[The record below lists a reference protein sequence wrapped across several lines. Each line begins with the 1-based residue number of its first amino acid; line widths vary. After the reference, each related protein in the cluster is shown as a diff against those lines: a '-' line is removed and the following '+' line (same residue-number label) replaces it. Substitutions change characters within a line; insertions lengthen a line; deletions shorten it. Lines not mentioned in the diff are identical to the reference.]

1 MKIAILNTGSTNNR
15 KGAFNNVHERIK
27 HLQVLDGVEVDVY
40 LIQHYDSWLFR
51 FVRNRFKPDDTKKAT
66 KEMITT
72 IDGVRYKNLWV
83 KHKMIDY
90 ILSNQLK
97 LKDISC
103 KSQLDQFVDIFKDY
117 DLLSVHALPDMYLAF
132 LVKLK
137 YGIPFVT
144 TWHGSD
150 INVWP
155 FVNKEGFKTTK
166 LILKNADFNFFVS
179 KKLMSVS
186 EQITSKGSKD
196 YLYSGPADNYL
207 NPPQNN
213 KEFLRNKLN
222 ISSKYLVGF
231 IGNMVAIKNV
241 MILPDIFRMIQNELH
256 DVSFIVVGDGRL
268 LDNLKKKI
276 QEYNIQNVKYTGKLL
291 PGEIPDVMNS
301 LDLLLLPS
309 LNEGMP
315 RVTLEALSYGVPV
328 VGSKVGG
335 IPESIGEE
343 NCFDLNDDF
352 VKNISSRAV
361 EILEKGEKPKELSKE
376 FSWDSTLKK
385 EIDVYEMIIKE
396 NMSLNLYN
404 LIKK

>member
-1 MKIAILNTGSTNNR
+1 MRIAILNTGNTNNR

-27 HLQVLDGVEVDVY
+27 HLKRLKEVQVDAY
-40 LIQHYDSWLFR
+40 LIRYIDSWMFR
-51 FVRNRFKPDDTKKAT
+51 LVRNRFNPINKI
-66 KEMITT
+66 KETIEAAIT
-72 IDGVRYKNLWV
+72 IDGVSYTNLYV
-83 KHKMIDY
+83 KHKIIEY
-90 ILSNQLK
+90 ILTYRLK
-97 LKDISC
+97 IKDIAS
-103 KSQLDQFVDIFKDY
+103 KSQLNQFVDQFKEY
-117 DLLSVHALPDMYLAF
+117 DLLSVHALPDMFIAY
-132 LVKLK
+132 LVKQK

-155 FVNKEGFKTTK
+155 FVSKKGFKTTK
-166 LILKNADFNFFVS
+166 LILENADFNFFVS

-222 ISSKYLVGF
+222 ISSKHLVGF

-241 MILPDIFRMIQNELH
+241 MILPDIFRMIQDKLH

-268 LDNLKKKI
+268 LDNLKKKN

-291 PGEIPDVMNS
+291 PGEIPDVMNC

-315 RVTLEALSYGVPV
+315 RVTLEALSYGVPG
-328 VGSKVGG
+328 VGSDVGG
-335 IPESIGEE
+335 IPESIGVE
-343 NCFDLNDDF
+343 NCFKLDNDF
-352 VKNISSRAV
+352 VNNISSRAV

-376 FSWDSTLKK
+376 FSWDSTLK
-385 EIDVYEMIIKE
+385 
-396 NMSLNLYN
+396 
-404 LIKK
+404 

>member
-1 MKIAILNTGSTNNR
+1 MKIAILNTGSINNR

-27 HLQVLDGVEVDVY
+27 HLQEVPHIEVDVY
-40 LIQHYDSWLFR
+40 LIRYYDSWVFR
-51 FVRNRFKPDDTKKAT
+51 LLRKFKDVREDISIVDEVKYN
-66 KEMITT
+66 
-72 IDGVRYKNLWV
+72 NLWV
-83 KHKMIDY
+83 THKMTDY
-90 ILSNQLK
+90 IITNRLK
-97 LKDISC
+97 INDISC
-103 KSQLDQFVDIFKDY
+103 KSQLDLFVDIFKDY
-117 DLLSVHALPDMYLAF
+117 DLLSVHALPDMYLAY
-132 LVKLK
+132 LVKIK

-166 LILKNADFNFFVS
+166 LILENADFNFFVS
-179 KKLMSVS
+179 KKLMIVS
-186 EQITSKGSKD
+186 DQITTKGSKD
-196 YLYSGPADNYL
+196 FLYSGPADNYL

-241 MILPDIFRMIQNELH
+241 MILPDIFRMIQDKLH

-268 LDNLKKKI
+268 LYNLRKKI

-291 PGEIPDVMNS
+291 PGEIPDVMNC

-328 VGSKVGG
+328 VGSDVGG
-335 IPESIGEE
+335 IPESIGVE
-343 NCFDLNDDF
+343 NCFNLDDDF
-352 VKNISSRAV
+352 VNNISSRAV

-376 FSWDSTLKK
+376 FSWDFTLKK
-385 EIDVYEMIIKE
+385 EMDVYKRILKV
-396 NMSLNLYN
+396 S
-404 LIKK
+404 

>member
-1 MKIAILNTGSTNNR
+1 MKIAILNTGSINNR

-27 HLQVLDGVEVDVY
+27 HLQEVTHIEVDVY
-40 LIQHYDSWLFR
+40 LIRHYDSWVFR
-51 FVRNRFKPDDTKKAT
+51 LLRDKKDVRED
-66 KEMITT
+66 IS
-72 IDGVRYKNLWV
+72 IVDGVKYNNLWV
-83 KHKMIDY
+83 THKMTDY
-90 ILSNQLK
+90 IITNRLK
-97 LKDISC
+97 INDISC

-117 DLLSVHALPDMYLAF
+117 DLLSVHALPDMYLAY

-166 LILKNADFNFFVS
+166 LILENADFNFFVS
-179 KKLMSVS
+179 KKLMIVS
-186 EQITSKGSKD
+186 DQITTKGSKD
-196 YLYSGPADNYL
+196 FLYSGPADNYL

-241 MILPDIFRMIQNELH
+241 MILPDIFRMIQDKLH

-268 LDNLKKKI
+268 LNNLRKKI

-291 PGEIPDVMNS
+291 PGEIPDVMNC

-328 VGSKVGG
+328 VGSDVGG
-335 IPESIGEE
+335 IPESIGVE
-343 NCFDLNDDF
+343 NCFKLDDDF
-352 VKNISSRAV
+352 VNNISSRAV

>member
-1 MKIAILNTGSTNNR
+1 
-15 KGAFNNVHERIK
+15 
-27 HLQVLDGVEVDVY
+27 
-40 LIQHYDSWLFR
+40 
-51 FVRNRFKPDDTKKAT
+51 
-66 KEMITT
+66 
-72 IDGVRYKNLWV
+72 
-83 KHKMIDY
+83 
-90 ILSNQLK
+90 
-97 LKDISC
+97 
-103 KSQLDQFVDIFKDY
+103 
-117 DLLSVHALPDMYLAF
+117 MYLAY
-132 LVKLK
+132 LVKQK

-166 LILKNADFNFFVS
+166 LILENADFNFFVS

-186 EQITSKGSKD
+186 DQITTKGSKD

-222 ISSKYLVGF
+222 ISSNYLVGF

-241 MILPDIFRMIQNELH
+241 MILPDIFRMIQNKLH

-328 VGSKVGG
+328 VGSDVGG
-335 IPESIGEE
+335 IPESIGVE
-343 NCFDLNDDF
+343 NCFKLDNDF
-352 VKNISSRAV
+352 VNNISSRAV
-361 EILEKGEKPKELSKE
+361 EILENQETPKELSKE
-376 FSWDSTLKK
+376 FSWDFTLKK
-385 EIDVYEMIIKE
+385 EMDVYKRILKI
-396 NMSLNLYN
+396 L
-404 LIKK
+404 